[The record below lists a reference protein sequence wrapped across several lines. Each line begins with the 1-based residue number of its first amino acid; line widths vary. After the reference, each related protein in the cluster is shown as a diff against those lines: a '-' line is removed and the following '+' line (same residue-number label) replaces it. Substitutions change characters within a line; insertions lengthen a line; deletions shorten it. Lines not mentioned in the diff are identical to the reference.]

1 MPDAYPRVARR
12 KPKLVGDGKRRLMTV
27 DYRTRLIDEVK
38 KAPLFAV
45 LFVLRII
52 YYYALLARTVLTTN
66 IEEVIARQTAII
78 RIEKRTLAKTR
89 AIMDVRR

>member
-45 LFVLRII
+45 LFVLRSI
-52 YYYALLARTVLTTN
+52 YALLARTVLTTN